1 MHTIRT
7 RLRRGALTALAAAL
21 ATAFALLTAG
31 CSKASE
37 TTRTGGCRADG
48 TWSARQ
54 KAAWLRG
61 AVSFR
66 TAEGAAASGARMS
79 VVVGAPRSVDA
90 RRLCRPLDVQV
101 EFWTLTTTT
110 TTTTATTTTA
120 TATTAT
126 TTTATATRTVSSS
139 VRRRHL
145 TADGGTTRT
154 VGFPGGLPAG
164 REGVCVGVLAAVYAG
179 GPLTGRELPR
189 VTAGPSADVGAS
201 VRFVTDRV
209 GAYRLFP
216 PPDPA
221 RCAPG
226 RSAVSPS
233 STGEPGWDPFH
244 P

>member
-120 TATTAT
+120 TAT
-126 TTTATATRTVSSS
+126 RTVSSS

-189 VTAGPSADVGAS
+189 VTPGPSADVDAS

>member
-7 RLRRGALTALAAAL
+7 RLRRGALTALAAAC
-21 ATAFALLTAG
+21 ALLTAG

-66 TAEGAAASGARMS
+66 TAEDAAASDARMS
-79 VVVGAPRSVDA
+79 VVVGAPRSADA

-110 TTTTATTTTA
+110 TTTTAT
-120 TATTAT
+120 
-126 TTTATATRTVSSS
+126 RTDSSS
-139 VRRRHL
+139 VGRRHL
-145 TADGGTTRT
+145 IADGGTTRT
-154 VGFPGGLPAG
+154 VGFPGDLPAG

-189 VTAGPSADVGAS
+189 VTPGPSADVDAS

-209 GAYRLFP
+209 GTYRLFP

-226 RSAVSPS
+226 RTAVSPS

>member
-1 MHTIRT
+1 MTIEETMHTTRT
-7 RLRRGALTALAAAL
+7 RLRRGALTACSAAL
-21 ATAFALLTAG
+21 ALLTAG

-37 TTRTGGCRADG
+37 TTQTGGCRADG
-48 TWSARQ
+48 AWSARQ
-54 KAAWLRG
+54 KAAWLRS

-66 TAEGAAASGARMS
+66 TPEGAAAPDVRMS
-79 VVVGAPRSVDA
+79 VVVGAPRSADA
-90 RRLCRPLDVQV
+90 RRLCLPLEVQV

-110 TTTTATTTTA
+110 TTTS
-120 TATTAT
+120 
-126 TTTATATRTVSSS
+126 TRTDSSS
-139 VRRRHL
+139 VRRNRL
-145 TADGGTTRT
+145 TADGGRSRT
-154 VGFPGGLPAG
+154 VGFPGDLPTG

-179 GPLTGRELPR
+179 EPLTGRELPR
-189 VTAGPSADVGAS
+189 VTPGPSADADAS

-226 RSAVSPS
+226 RSVVSPS

>member
-7 RLRRGALTALAAAL
+7 RLRRGALTALAAALAAAL

-110 TTTTATTTTA
+110 TT
-120 TATTAT
+120 TTAT

>member
-1 MHTIRT
+1 VTNEETMHTTAT
-7 RLRRGALTALAAAL
+7 RLRRGAMTACAAAAL
-21 ATAFALLTAG
+21 ALLCAG

-37 TTRTGGCRADG
+37 TTQTTGCRADDAWPG
-48 TWSARQ
+48 RQ

-66 TAEGAAASGARMS
+66 TAGGAATPSARMS
-79 VVVGAPRSVDA
+79 VVVGAPRTADA
-90 RRLCRPLDVQV
+90 RRLCLPLDVQV

-110 TTTTATTTTA
+110 TTTPGTATT
-120 TATTAT
+120 
-126 TTTATATRTVSSS
+126 RTEWSS
-139 VRRRHL
+139 VRRYRL
-145 TADGGTTRT
+145 FADGGRTWT
-154 VGFPGGLPAG
+154 VGFPGDLPAG
-164 REGVCVGVLAAVYAG
+164 RDGVCVGVLAAVYAG
-179 GPLTGRELPR
+179 DPLTERELPR
-189 VTAGPSADVGAS
+189 VTPAPSDDEDTP

-226 RSAVSPS
+226 PSTVGPSP
-233 STGEPGWDPFH
+233 TGGPGWDPFH